1 MASAAATARPI
12 SAKWVILGRFSHGV
26 FCFAK
31 PSFNS
36 EWALIFLCLIGARL
50 SCLADLASTSHGLSA
65 YTDFGRPR
73 RAPKVTVTRRW
84 VSLCQKGVTQ
94 WLWFF
99 C

>member
-50 SCLADLASTSHGLSA
+50 SCLADLASTSHGLVPTPILAGLSA
-65 YTDFGRPR
+65 
-73 RAPKVTVTRRW
+73 TRKF
-84 VSLCQKGVTQ
+84 SNYLLASNGE
-94 WLWFF
+94 
-99 C
+99 